1 MKKIFFMFVAVI
13 GLAFAAN
20 AQSDQCEIDGGGYVS
35 ATVSDY
41 RDANHKSCGRKYDTG
56 IRYITITATPN
67 ADAKYGGKVLC
78 RITYADREG
87 EKQTQV
93 AELDFNASKSTPNKV
108 TLEVDAKEIK
118 DIELWGATCKSTRPW

>member
-1 MKKIFFMFVAVI
+1 MLVAVF
-13 GLAFAAN
+13 GLAFVAN
-20 AQSDQCEIDGGGYVS
+20 AQSDQCKTDGGGYVS

-41 RDANHKSCGRKYDTG
+41 RTGDHKSCGRKYDNG
-56 IRYITITATPN
+56 IRYIKITTTPN

-78 RITYADREG
+78 RITYIDSRNG

-93 AELDFNASKSTPNKV
+93 AELDFNASKSTPNDV

-118 DIELWGATCKSTRPW
+118 DIELWGATCTSTRPRTW